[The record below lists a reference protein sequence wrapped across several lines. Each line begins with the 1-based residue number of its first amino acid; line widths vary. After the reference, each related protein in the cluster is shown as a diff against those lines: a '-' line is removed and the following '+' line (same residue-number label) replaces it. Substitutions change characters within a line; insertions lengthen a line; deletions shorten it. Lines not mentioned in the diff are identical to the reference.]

1 MPAAMSEHLVPS
13 ESVLRRWLK
22 RLLTS
27 AVSVGLSVILLEAA
41 VRLLW
46 PDLPTS
52 ETGIVPH
59 PIWHHWHRR
68 DFCFTYHVPGEG
80 IRQRVRFNEHG
91 MRDGSPRGMD
101 KRPGVRRV
109 AVLGDSFVEAMQV
122 EEHEGI
128 CKRLEALLSP
138 SQPAEVL
145 NFGCSGF
152 STSLEYLIFREWV
165 RHWKPDVVLCLH
177 HFSDITEDWRFRS
190 RAVGMGNDLQAIVPS
205 GTGWG
210 RRLRRVL
217 ELSSAWR
224 LLHRSLR
231 SSRPANP
238 SSLQEGYDAIVHEP
252 YNAEDE
258 EALAYSLNYVRL
270 LDQELRQA
278 GVPFLLV
285 LIPLGP
291 QVEPVPADF
300 ARQVG
305 LRYLA
310 DGCRLEHTGYQR
322 AVTAYCHQHGIAV
335 LDLLD
340 EFRSANPAGT
350 ALLYLPRDQHWTAA
364 GHALAA
370 RSIVHW
376 LKQGALDRARIPTDP
391 PPPRD

>member
-1 MPAAMSEHLVPS
+1 MSESQVQS
-13 ESVLRRWLK
+13 EPVLRHRWK
-22 RLLTS
+22 RLLAS
-27 AVSVGLSVILLEAA
+27 ALSVGFSLILLECA

-80 IRQRVRFNEHG
+80 IRQQVRFNEHG
-91 MRDGSPRGMD
+91 MRDASPRNIE
-101 KRPGVRRV
+101 KPPGIRRV

-128 CKRLEALLSP
+128 CKRLEALLSH
-138 SQPAEVL
+138 SQLAEVL

-152 STSLEYLIFREWV
+152 STSLEYLIIREWV
-165 RHWKPDVVLCLH
+165 LQWKPDMVLCLH

-190 RAVGMGNDLQAIVPS
+190 RAVCMSEDLQAVVPS

-210 RRLRRVL
+210 RCVRRVL
-217 ELSSAWR
+217 DMFSAWR

-231 SSRPANP
+231 SSRVASPA
-238 SSLQEGYDAIVHEP
+238 SLKEGYDAIVHEP
-252 YNAEDE
+252 YNREDE

-270 LDQELRQA
+270 VDQELRHE

-291 QVEPVPADF
+291 QVEPVPLDF

-310 DGCRLEHTGYQR
+310 DGCRLEHDGYQR

-340 EFRSANPAGT
+340 GFRLANPTGS
-350 ALLYLPRDQHWTAA
+350 ALLYLPRDQHWTAE

-370 RSIVHW
+370 RLIASR
-376 LKQGALDRARIPTDP
+376 LKQGTLARAWIPSDP
-391 PPPRD
+391 PPTRN

>member
-1 MPAAMSEHLVPS
+1 MFERLVPS
-13 ESVLRRWLK
+13 DSVFRRWLK
-22 RLLTS
+22 RLLAS
-27 AVSVGLSVILLEAA
+27 ALSAGLGLILLEGA

-59 PIWHHWHRR
+59 PIWHHWHRENYR
-68 DFCFTYHVPGEG
+68 FTYQVPGEG
-80 IRQRVRFNEHG
+80 IRQQVCFNERG
-91 MRDGSPRGMD
+91 MRDSSPRSIE
-101 KRPGVRRV
+101 KPPGIRRV
-109 AVLGDSFVEAMQV
+109 AVLGDSFVEALQV

-128 CKRLEALLSP
+128 CRQLETLLGS
-138 SQPAEVL
+138 STQTEVL

-190 RAVGMGNDLQAIVPS
+190 RAVGMNEDLQAIVPS

-210 RRLRRVL
+210 RRVRRVL
-217 ELSSAWR
+217 DLSSAWR

-231 SSRPANP
+231 SSRAASPA
-238 SSLQEGYDAIVHEP
+238 SLKEGYDAIVHEP
-252 YNAEDE
+252 YNEEDE
-258 EALAYSLNYVRL
+258 EALAYSLNYARL
-270 LDQELRQA
+270 LDQELRHE

-291 QVEPVPADF
+291 QVEPVPPDL

-310 DGCRLEHTGYQR
+310 DGRLLEHTGYQR
-322 AVTAYCHQHGIAV
+322 AVTAFCQQHGIAV
-335 LDLLD
+335 LDLVD
-340 EFRSANPAGT
+340 GFRSANPSGVP
-350 ALLYLPRDQHWTAA
+350 LLYLPHDQHWTAE
-364 GHALAA
+364 GHAVAA
-370 RSIVHW
+370 RLVASW
-376 LKQGALDRARIPTDP
+376 LEQGSLGRARVSTDLP
-391 PPPRD
+391 PLRD